1 MERIIKPA
9 FAVIGIE
16 GSTEDGPGFISG
28 LWNEANSRFGEV
40 AHLAK
45 TNPDGTLCGIWGAMT
60 DMSRSFRPWE
70 DDFSRGLYLAGVEVH
85 DDAQPPRGWA
95 RWDVPGYEYLR
106 VSSVLPVA
114 WPCSGMKGCPSQ
126 ARCMISPTLP
136 PARAICSSPSAGCN
150 GRQIAA
156 LHTNRHPHL
165 NSEFRIPNLLHR
177 RAPQ

>member
-45 TNPDGTLCGIWGAMT
+45 TNPDGTLAGIWGAMT

-70 DDFSRGLYLAGVEVH
+70 DGFSRGLYLAGVEVR
-85 DDAQPPRGWA
+85 DDAQPPEGWT
-95 RWDVPGYEYLR
+95 RWDVPGFEYIR
-106 VSSVLPVA
+106 VANDAPDIFPRTLEALAREGLPLVGA
-114 WPCSGMKGCPSQ
+114 VHDF
-126 ARCMISPTLP
+126 TD
-136 PARAICSSPSAGCN
+136 PATGTGYMLFPI
-150 GRQIAA
+150 
-156 LHTNRHPHL
+156 
-165 NSEFRIPNLLHR
+165 R
-177 RAPQ
+177 RL